1 MASIDL
7 NIIDR
12 GVQGT
17 EWTPQNTGIQASQ
30 LDKIKEYKTDNSGAL
45 NSLPT
50 PFARFFV
57 VKEAFRRVAEE
68 KRHPKDTYAGL
79 AYARLVS
86 DCLDIFELL
95 FNKKYHEN
103 QWQGSMKVVIKEWN
117 KEEEMKELHD
127 RVPILYNALNSVY
140 DEDISEQKL
149 FFVVLEKDGKEILL
163 GTSSPMT
170 GFVTPPDMDKVDIT
184 KNNTPTIKMNGEI
197 YDSLSIR
204 RKGRGEYFRDIVLF
218 GDRDK
223 DFKNYMYQLFSRDNI
238 EQRYSVLRDYIRMF
252 SMDSDIQN
260 NYMIKTEDV
269 LTEFNTALVINGL
282 KIGYNDEVDINAF
295 FLPTLIR
302 LPYKLNINNYEGIR
316 YERDENGR
324 DYDYLLPLKSEA
336 LGYLVKGLAT
346 CVCQLKKYSVLVKL
360 MYNGEIFTKEYDIE
374 KDIHDFAKLNQ
385 SINIGLFPNILS
397 PIETENNY
405 FKLALSVADNNN
417 GEGEWHTLNIND
429 VNLSFYKKDS
439 HGDYFCIEVADV
451 ERAQNGVKDAVIRSR
466 QGMGVSSL
474 KYSTKYY
481 ELFNTD
487 FDAIE
492 LTVGNDSGFLLPKWR
507 KAERTNDSYKY
518 AIDLGTSNTFISRTR
533 TGDNAAPEMFSMSN
547 AMVSYLHDY
556 NVRRQYSEVVCIED
570 AMDKPIGDAMKTE
583 FVPPFIDGM
592 DYKFPIRT
600 AICKARNIA
609 DQPKLFDNHNIAFFY
624 EKMMGNDFQECNT
637 DVKWDENED
646 SINVFIREL
655 LLIIK
660 CDILQHNG
668 ILSQTSI
675 VWFRP
680 LSFSGNTK
688 RIYERS
694 WKRLAKEILFTD
706 NVVCYT
712 ESEAPYYY
720 FAKRNIIKNTDSV
733 AVIDIGGGST
743 DYVYFCENKPVSAS
757 SVHFGCNVLWG
768 NGHSGFGNVRENGIY
783 NKYIDSLN
791 WRTNDDLRTLESEMK
806 VNSHCST
813 TDIINFWLSNSKY
826 NDIVDRLH
834 DDFLP
839 LFTYHFTAIIY
850 YVATMYKY
858 KRYAAPRSIVFSGN
872 GSRYIDNFITEDN
885 TLIEQLITAI
895 FSKVY
900 GKVDHIHVVMPD
912 IRKESTCY
920 GGLYRPVNAEDV
932 PAVIYHG
939 VDMEYDNVGQMNADS
954 TLHSKLLLK
963 YKEMNDLYGDVLDI
977 LKRGCVIDNSV
988 DLNLFKSN
996 AMTNYKENL
1005 STHYLTDVSQKYT
1018 NDDDVCNDAAFFIPV
1033 VDKIF
1038 EMTKLV

>member
-1 MASIDL
+1 
-7 NIIDR
+7 
-12 GVQGT
+12 
-17 EWTPQNTGIQASQ
+17 
-30 LDKIKEYKTDNSGAL
+30 
-45 NSLPT
+45 
-50 PFARFFV
+50 
-57 VKEAFRRVAEE
+57 
-68 KRHPKDTYAGL
+68 
-79 AYARLVS
+79 
-86 DCLDIFELL
+86 
-95 FNKKYHEN
+95 
-103 QWQGSMKVVIKEWN
+103 
-117 KEEEMKELHD
+117 
-127 RVPILYNALNSVY
+127 
-140 DEDISEQKL
+140 
-149 FFVVLEKDGKEILL
+149 
-163 GTSSPMT
+163 
-170 GFVTPPDMDKVDIT
+170 
-184 KNNTPTIKMNGEI
+184 
-197 YDSLSIR
+197 
-204 RKGRGEYFRDIVLF
+204 
-218 GDRDK
+218 
-223 DFKNYMYQLFSRDNI
+223 
-238 EQRYSVLRDYIRMF
+238 
-252 SMDSDIQN
+252 
-260 NYMIKTEDV
+260 
-269 LTEFNTALVINGL
+269 
-282 KIGYNDEVDINAF
+282 
-295 FLPTLIR
+295 
-302 LPYKLNINNYEGIR
+302 
-316 YERDENGR
+316 
-324 DYDYLLPLKSEA
+324 
-336 LGYLVKGLAT
+336 
-346 CVCQLKKYSVLVKL
+346 
-360 MYNGEIFTKEYDIE
+360 
-374 KDIHDFAKLNQ
+374 
-385 SINIGLFPNILS
+385 
-397 PIETENNY
+397 
-405 FKLALSVADNNN
+405 
-417 GEGEWHTLNIND
+417 
-429 VNLSFYKKDS
+429 
-439 HGDYFCIEVADV
+439 
-451 ERAQNGVKDAVIRSR
+451 
-466 QGMGVSSL
+466 
-474 KYSTKYY
+474 
-481 ELFNTD
+481 
-487 FDAIE
+487 
-492 LTVGNDSGFLLPKWR
+492 
-507 KAERTNDSYKY
+507 
-518 AIDLGTSNTFISRTR
+518 
-533 TGDNAAPEMFSMSN
+533 MSN

-556 NVRRQYSEVVCIED
+556 NVRRQYSKVVCIED

-688 RIYERS
+688 RIYEKS

-885 TLIEQLITAI
+885 TLIEQVITAI

-954 TLHSKLLLK
+954 TLQSKLLLK

>member
-1 MASIDL
+1 MDKPIGDAMRTEFVPPFIDGMDYKFPIRTAICKARNIADQPKLFDNHNIAFFYEKMMGNDFQECNTDVKWDENEDSI
-7 NIIDR
+7 NVFIR
-12 GVQGT
+12 
-17 EWTPQNTGIQASQ
+17 
-30 LDKIKEYKTDNSGAL
+30 
-45 NSLPT
+45 
-50 PFARFFV
+50 
-57 VKEAFRRVAEE
+57 
-68 KRHPKDTYAGL
+68 
-79 AYARLVS
+79 
-86 DCLDIFELL
+86 ELL
-95 FNKKYHEN
+95 LI
-103 QWQGSMKVVIKEWN
+103 IKC
-117 KEEEMKELHD
+117 D
-127 RVPILYNALNSVY
+127 ILQHNGILSQTSIVWFRPLSFSGNTKRIYERSWKRLA
-140 DEDISEQKL
+140 
-149 FFVVLEKDGKEILL
+149 KEILFTDNVVCYTESEAPYYYFAKRNIIKNTDSVAVIDI
-163 GTSSPMT
+163 GGGSTDYVYFCENKPVSASSVHFGCNVLWGNGHS
-170 GFVTPPDMDKVDIT
+170 GFGNVRE
-184 KNNTPTIKMNGEI
+184 NGI
-197 YDSLSIR
+197 YNKYIDSL
-204 RKGRGEYFRDIVLF
+204 
-218 GDRDK
+218 
-223 DFKNYMYQLFSRDNI
+223 N
-238 EQRYSVLRDYIRMF
+238 
-252 SMDSDIQN
+252 
-260 NYMIKTEDV
+260 
-269 LTEFNTALVINGL
+269 
-282 KIGYNDEVDINAF
+282 
-295 FLPTLIR
+295 
-302 LPYKLNINNYEGIR
+302 
-316 YERDENGR
+316 
-324 DYDYLLPLKSEA
+324 
-336 LGYLVKGLAT
+336 
-346 CVCQLKKYSVLVKL
+346 
-360 MYNGEIFTKEYDIE
+360 
-374 KDIHDFAKLNQ
+374 
-385 SINIGLFPNILS
+385 
-397 PIETENNY
+397 
-405 FKLALSVADNNN
+405 
-417 GEGEWHTLNIND
+417 W
-429 VNLSFYKKDS
+429 
-439 HGDYFCIEVADV
+439 
-451 ERAQNGVKDAVIRSR
+451 
-466 QGMGVSSL
+466 
-474 KYSTKYY
+474 
-481 ELFNTD
+481 
-487 FDAIE
+487 
-492 LTVGNDSGFLLPKWR
+492 
-507 KAERTNDSYKY
+507 RTND
-518 AIDLGTSNTFISRTR
+518 DLRTLES
-533 TGDNAAPEMFSMSN
+533 EMFSMSN

-570 AMDKPIGDAMKTE
+570 AMDKPIGDAMRTE

-885 TLIEQLITAI
+885 TLIEQVITAI

-954 TLHSKLLLK
+954 TLQSKLLLK